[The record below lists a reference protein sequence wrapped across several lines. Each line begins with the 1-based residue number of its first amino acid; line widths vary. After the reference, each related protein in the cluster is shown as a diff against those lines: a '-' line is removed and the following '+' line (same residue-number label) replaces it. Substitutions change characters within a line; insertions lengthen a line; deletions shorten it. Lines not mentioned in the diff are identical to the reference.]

1 MTSIAEILSLH
12 QQLPGDNS
20 RFDLELLLCELLD
33 CQPAYIRT
41 WPEKQLS
48 AEQEA
53 RIQQLIKRRVNG
65 EPVAHLIGRQ
75 AFWTLDLLVSPDT
88 LIPRQDTEL
97 LVERVLQ
104 LPILDTAE
112 VLDMGTGTG
121 AIALALATE
130 RPQWQVSASDFK
142 SSVVALAKKNA
153 KRHHISNIEI
163 FQSDW
168 FANMRAKT
176 FDLIVSNPPYI
187 APDDPHLC
195 EGDLR
200 FEAESALVAD
210 DMGLADIRHIVSQ
223 APNYL
228 NDQGW
233 LVLEHGYNQGA
244 LVQSLL
250 AECGFDSVECCQDL
264 GGNDRVSLGQYRR
277 GQQ

>member
-1 MTSIAEILSLH
+1 MTSIAEILPLH
-12 QQLPGDNS
+12 QQLPGDNP
-20 RFDLELLLCELLD
+20 RYDLELLLCELLD
-33 CQPAYIRT
+33 CQPAYLRT

-48 AEQEA
+48 AEQEV
-53 RIQQLIKRRVNG
+53 RLQQWIGRRVNG
-65 EPVAHLIGRQ
+65 EPIAHLIGRQ
-75 AFWTLDLLVSPDT
+75 AFWTLDLLVTPDT

-97 LVERVLQ
+97 LIERVLQ
-104 LPILDTAE
+104 LPISDSAK

-130 RPQWQVSASDFK
+130 RQHWQVLASDFK
-142 SSVVALAKKNA
+142 PSVVALAKKNA
-153 KRHHISNIEI
+153 ERHQLSNVEI

-168 FANMRAKT
+168 FTNITVKT

-187 APDDPHLC
+187 APDDAHLC
-195 EGDLR
+195 QGDLR
-200 FEAESALVAD
+200 FEASSALVAE

-233 LVLEHGYNQGA
+233 LVLEHGYDQGA
-244 LVQSLL
+244 SVQSLL
-250 AECGFDSVECCQDL
+250 VQYGFDLVECCQDL

-277 GQQ
+277 GQ